1 MSAKTPFTFGK
12 IAINP
17 EFTNRTEEI
26 ERLKNNISAGINT
39 IIISPRRW
47 GKSSLVK
54 QVREATKDQN
64 LSFCYIDLFNCRT
77 EREFVNQF
85 SNAVIDSTSGK
96 WEEKAAQAKKFLGR
110 LLPTINFSPDPHS
123 DFKMALNY
131 EEQSE
136 SLSDILQLPES
147 IQSKKKGTLVVCIDE
162 FQNIAQLG
170 DSVSLQ
176 KKMRSVW
183 QQHENVIYI
192 LCGSKRHIMI
202 ELFTTTSHPFYKFG
216 DILFLQKISSKHWI
230 SFITQRF
237 NDAGKTIAPDL
248 ARLIAELV
256 ENHPYYVQ
264 QLAQISWLRTRE
276 NCSESIIHESHNS
289 LIDQLSFLFEH
300 QFEQLSGIQTKLLEA
315 IINQE
320 KSLSSQQSL
329 KKYDLKTAGHISR
342 AKDGLVK
349 KDIIDETGGDI
360 QFIDPV
366 FKVWLKRLFLVNQ
379 KNM

>member
-1 MSAKTPFTFGK
+1 
-12 IAINP
+12 
-17 EFTNRTEEI
+17 
-26 ERLKNNISAGINT
+26 
-39 IIISPRRW
+39 
-47 GKSSLVK
+47 
-54 QVREATKDQN
+54 
-64 LSFCYIDLFNCRT
+64 
-77 EREFVNQF
+77 
-85 SNAVIDSTSGK
+85 
-96 WEEKAAQAKKFLGR
+96 
-110 LLPTINFSPDPHS
+110 
-123 DFKMALNY
+123 
-131 EEQSE
+131 
-136 SLSDILQLPES
+136 
-147 IQSKKKGTLVVCIDE
+147 
-162 FQNIAQLG
+162 
-170 DSVSLQ
+170 
-176 KKMRSVW
+176 
-183 QQHENVIYI
+183 
-192 LCGSKRHIMI
+192 MI